1 MKPKNPKSSSSK
13 PPSEVQLKPDAS
25 QEMQQVLTFET
36 VEELLSYDRSETV
49 IPDRIIR
56 KLRHAMPGQDIMP
69 IKPLGAET
77 AWKPRAKD

>member
-1 MKPKNPKSSSSK
+1 MKPKNSKPPSK
-13 PPSEVQLKPDAS
+13 PPSEVELKPEPL

-56 KLRHAMPGQDIMP
+56 NLRTAMPGQEIIP
-69 IKPLGAET
+69 LKPTGTEA
-77 AWKPRAKD
+77 AWKPRPKD